1 MIDDAVIRQEL
12 LVRADGK
19 LLRLNTKSRPLSEEE
34 EKSRPPGEEE
44 EKSRP
49 PSEEIE
55 KLDTISFEKGD

>member
-19 LLRLNTKSRPLSEEE
+19 LLRLNTKSRPPGEE
-34 EKSRPPGEEE
+34 EKSRPPGEVE